1 MFKHTQRWDRSVP
14 LPLFACTDLVTA
26 SLCSSSFQTIQG
38 AVCVLLEGPGISC
51 WDVHSQLLLLGV
63 GWGWQMDNTLANVKW
78 KCYANGV
85 GDKAPTHLRKGVG
98 FRLKVKRSH
107 FHSQPAAD
115 FSRLF
120 PGLRCL
126 RKSPGYGWAALPA
139 CWHSLQRGEPPHVPR
154 HGRFVCSTLGSSQ
167 PRGPWPHLSPFTCL
181 PPVTEWFPQ
190 GSSTAPTRR
199 ALAVCLAIQE
209 AIQIQPGS
217 HKHTFMS
224 FLQEKSS
231 PFFQ

>member
-1 MFKHTQRWDRSVP
+1 MP

-126 RKSPGYGWAALPA
+126 RKSPRYGWSALPA
-139 CWHSLQRGEPPHVPR
+139 CCREGNPHMCLGMGDLSAQHLVAVSQGDPGPTCHHLLAFLPWPSGFRRHPPQLPLGEP
-154 HGRFVCSTLGSSQ
+154 
-167 PRGPWPHLSPFTCL
+167 
-181 PPVTEWFPQ
+181 
-190 GSSTAPTRR
+190 
-199 ALAVCLAIQE
+199 
-209 AIQIQPGS
+209 
-217 HKHTFMS
+217 
-224 FLQEKSS
+224 
-231 PFFQ
+231 